1 VADFEVHLNDAAV
14 YDLLNGAD
22 GPVAAMLDE
31 LSERAAAVA
40 RAAVPVRK
48 LDNDRRRH
56 SLLARGGAS
65 TSFPPGYTLVSIH
78 ANVHWY
84 NGLIYGGVA
93 AAEEPTIFLEYPA
106 EQMKRKYPFLSL
118 AFDTMELD

>member
-1 VADFEVHLNDAAV
+1 MSEFQVHLNDV
-14 YDLLNGAD
+14 VIYDMLNGAE
-22 GPVAAMLDE
+22 GPVAQYLDE
-31 LSERAAAVA
+31 VSERAAAVA
-40 RAAVPVRK
+40 RANVPVRHPR
-48 LDNDRRRH
+48 LGPPRRRH
-56 SLLARGGAS
+56 RGGIS

-106 EQMKRKYPFLSL
+106 EQMHRKYPFLST
-118 AFDTMELD
+118 AFDSLEV